1 MHYSACRNPDPYKS
15 TAPMKN
21 KTILLTAVLTALIFI
36 QHASAQSSINL
47 STFGSSVSADGW
59 TWTAGT
65 STISGTDA
73 SGAAIAPNE
82 FSPVNLTTL
91 SNYGGNPANLRL
103 EITGFVTTSPGGAFT
118 ITLEDNLARTSVTPF
133 TWSSFG
139 LTSSTVVNP
148 VTVVSPFNWNNVV
161 GWTLDA
167 GGTGNS
173 VNATFTSMNV
183 TAIPEPST
191 YAMLALG
198 GLALGGYAIRRR
210 RRA

>member
-1 MHYSACRNPDPYKS
+1 
-15 TAPMKN
+15 MKN
-21 KTILLTAVLTALIFI
+21 KTHLLTSLLLALAIV

-65 STISGTDA
+65 STVSGNDA
-73 SGAAIAPNE
+73 SGAAIAPNS
-82 FSPVNLTTL
+82 FSTVNLTTL
-91 SNYGGNPANLRL
+91 DNYNSSPANLRL
-103 EITGFVTTSPGGAFT
+103 TLTGFVTTSPGGAFT
-118 ITLEDNLARTSVTPF
+118 ISLEDNLGNISATPF
-133 TWSSFG
+133 TWASFG
-139 LTSSTVVNP
+139 SSSSNVTNS

-167 GGTGNS
+167 GGTGNA

-183 TAIPEPST
+183 TAVPEPST
-191 YAMLALG
+191 YALLALS
-198 GLALGGYAIRRR
+198 GLAFSGYVIRRR